1 MSAVYEQVHAAKK
14 QQSVGSQRALKFITP
29 VARWSVRPAADE
41 DQETQFMS
49 SGSSRDH
56 HSPQSREQCEPL
68 PSAWSSAAS
77 SAGSVWPTALAE
89 RSDAKARL
97 SKLAQALETEV
108 IPRLVGAHAQTL
120 RPSAMRVQLRE
131 VEGFVALL
139 RNGSDAELAATIS
152 AIHRRGFAVEAI
164 FLELFSPAA
173 RHLGELWEAD
183 RCDFSTVTICLGRL
197 QRLLRE
203 WSPAFGTE
211 VEHPANG
218 RRILLAQ
225 HPEEQH
231 SFGLSMVAEFFRRAG
246 WEVLGGVGGA
256 VSDPSAQVSRE
267 WFDAVGFSIGSETRI
282 DWLKERIAQVRKVT
296 RNRSVVVLV
305 GGPLFVLRPA
315 WAQSVGADASGSDG
329 GQAPKLAE
337 DLLATHLVRR

>member
-1 MSAVYEQVHAAKK
+1 MSVVSVQVQPPAQNQREQRI
-14 QQSVGSQRALKFITP
+14 GPRRALKFITP
-29 VARWSVRPAADE
+29 VVRWPAKAASNE
-41 DQETQFMS
+41 DQETLYMS

-56 HSPQSREQCEPL
+56 SREECESL
-68 PSAWSSAAS
+68 PSSWTHATGSQGSA
-77 SAGSVWPTALAE
+77 WPTALAE
-89 RSDAKARL
+89 RSDAKSRL
-97 SKLAQALETEV
+97 SKLAQALESDV
-108 IPRLVGAHAQTL
+108 IPRLVGAHGKEPRAAVHL
-120 RPSAMRVQLRE
+120 EPRE
-131 VEGFVALL
+131 IEGFVALL
-139 RNGSDAELAATIS
+139 RNGTDAELAAAVAAT
-152 AIHRRGFAVEAI
+152 HRRGLSVESI
-164 FLELFSPAA
+164 FLELFAPAA
-173 RHLGELWEAD
+173 RHLGELWVAD
-183 RCDFSTVTICLGRL
+183 RCDFSTVTISLGRL

-225 HPEEQH
+225 HSEEQH

-256 VSDPSAQVSRE
+256 VPDPSAQVSRE

-305 GGPLFVLRPA
+305 GGPLFVLQPA
-315 WAQSVGADASGSDG
+315 WAQSVGADASGHDG

>member
-1 MSAVYEQVHAAKK
+1 MSAVFQQV
-14 QQSVGSQRALKFITP
+14 QSPKGLHRGDPQRALKSITP
-29 VARWSVRPAADE
+29 VVRWPGLPAANE
-41 DQETQFMS
+41 DQETLYMS
-49 SGSSRDH
+49 SGSARDH
-56 HSPQSREQCEPL
+56 SPREECEGL
-68 PSAWSSAAS
+68 PTSWAHA
-77 SAGSVWPTALAE
+77 AGSAWPTALAE

-97 SKLAQALETEV
+97 SKLAQTLESDV
-108 IPRLVGAHAQTL
+108 IPRLVGAHGSQPRARL
-120 RPSAMRVQLRE
+120 HLELRE
-131 VEGFVALL
+131 IEGFVSLL
-139 RNGSDAELAATIS
+139 RNGTDAELAAAVAATQ
-152 AIHRRGFAVEAI
+152 RRGLTVEAI
-164 FLELFSPAA
+164 FLELFAPAA
-173 RHLGELWEAD
+173 RHLGELWVAD

-203 WSPAFGTE
+203 WSPSFGTE
-211 VEHPANG
+211 VDHPANG

-225 HPEEQH
+225 HSDEQH

-256 VSDPSAQVSRE
+256 VPDPSAQVSRE

-305 GGPLFVLRPA
+305 GGPLFVLQPA
-315 WAQSVGADASGSDG
+315 WAQSVGADASGHDG

>member
-1 MSAVYEQVHAAKK
+1 MSAVSVQVKYPSH
-14 QQSVGSQRALKFITP
+14 SNREHEVGSRRALKFITP
-29 VARWSVRPAADE
+29 VVRRPAEAATNE
-41 DQETQFMS
+41 DQETLYMS

-56 HSPQSREQCEPL
+56 SREECESL
-68 PSAWSSAAS
+68 PSSWTPANASHGSA
-77 SAGSVWPTALAE
+77 WPTALAE

-97 SKLAQALETEV
+97 SKLAQALESDV
-108 IPRLVGAHAQTL
+108 IPRLVGAHGKQPRAVVHL
-120 RPSAMRVQLRE
+120 EPRE
-131 VEGFVALL
+131 IEGFVGLL
-139 RNGSDAELAATIS
+139 RNGTEAELAA
-152 AIHRRGFAVEAI
+152 AVAAAHRRGLAVEAI
-164 FLELFSPAA
+164 FLELFAPSA
-173 RHLGELWEAD
+173 RLLGELWLAD

-203 WSPAFGTE
+203 WSPAFGTD

-225 HPEEQH
+225 HSDEQH

-256 VSDPSAQVSRE
+256 VPDPSAQVSRE

-305 GGPLFVLRPA
+305 GGPLFVLQPA
-315 WAQSVGADASGSDG
+315 WAQSVGADASGHDG

>member
-1 MSAVYEQVHAAKK
+1 MHLE
-14 QQSVGSQRALKFITP
+14 P
-29 VARWSVRPAADE
+29 
-41 DQETQFMS
+41 
-49 SGSSRDH
+49 
-56 HSPQSREQCEPL
+56 RE
-68 PSAWSSAAS
+68 
-77 SAGSVWPTALAE
+77 
-89 RSDAKARL
+89 
-97 SKLAQALETEV
+97 
-108 IPRLVGAHAQTL
+108 I
-120 RPSAMRVQLRE
+120 
-131 VEGFVALL
+131 EGFVGLL
-139 RNGSDAELAATIS
+139 RNGTDAELAA
-152 AIHRRGFAVEAI
+152 AVAAAHRRGLAVEAI
-164 FLELFSPAA
+164 FLELFAPSA
-173 RHLGELWEAD
+173 RLLGELWVAD

-225 HPEEQH
+225 HTEEQH

-256 VSDPSAQVSRE
+256 VPDPSAQVSRE

-305 GGPLFVLRPA
+305 GGPLFVLQPA
-315 WAQSVGADASGSDG
+315 WAQSVGADASGHDG

>member
-1 MSAVYEQVHAAKK
+1 
-14 QQSVGSQRALKFITP
+14 
-29 VARWSVRPAADE
+29 
-41 DQETQFMS
+41 MS

-56 HSPQSREQCEPL
+56 SPHSREVCESL
-68 PSAWSSAAS
+68 PSAWTQAANT
-77 SAGSVWPTALAE
+77 AGSAWPTALAE

-97 SKLAQALETEV
+97 SKLARTLETDV
-108 IPRLVGAHAQTL
+108 IPRLVGAHGKAS
-120 RPSAMRVQLRE
+120 RAPSVRLESRE
-131 VEGFVALL
+131 IESFVGLL
-139 RNGSDAELAATIS
+139 RSGTDAELAAAVEAT
-152 AIHRRGFAVEAI
+152 HRRGFTVEAI
-164 FLELFSPAA
+164 FLELLSPAA
-173 RHLGELWEAD
+173 RHLGELWTAD

-203 WSPAFGTE
+203 WSPSFGTE

-225 HPEEQH
+225 HPEEHH

-256 VSDPSAQVSRE
+256 VPDPSAQVSRE

-305 GGPLFVLRPA
+305 GGPLFVLQPA
-315 WAQSVGADASGSDG
+315 WAQSVGADASGHDG